1 MSSSY
6 VVKHLMLA
14 IINLKFEILH
24 YSPQRRG
31 FLQLGIIHLAW
42 ARRS

>member
-1 MSSSY
+1 MPSSY

-14 IINLKFEILH
+14 ITNSKYESLH

>member
-14 IINLKFEILH
+14 IINLKFAFRITPLSGGDFYNSE
-24 YSPQRRG
+24 
-31 FLQLGIIHLAW
+31 
-42 ARRS
+42 

>member
-14 IINLKFEILH
+14 IINLKLKVRITPL
-24 YSPQRRG
+24 RG
-31 FLQLGIIHLAW
+31 GDFYN
-42 ARRS
+42 SE

>member
-14 IINLKFEILH
+14 IINLKFEVRITPLSGGDF
-24 YSPQRRG
+24 YNSE
-31 FLQLGIIHLAW
+31 
-42 ARRS
+42 